1 MARKSPRSPSRSS
14 TRRPPTRHLSTRHL
28 STHHLAPQPV
38 SRRPTWLLPL
48 VVGLGVTAALLL
60 GTASAQDTSSDGGI
74 STARILVLVVLLALS
89 GLMSGSE
96 TALTAVGQWKIRQ
109 LREEGRDPTGAFA
122 LLERDPTRFITTL
135 LIGNNLVNIA
145 ATALVTQLSLDIART
160 VGVSESL
167 AVAYATGVMTLLVLI
182 FGEITPKSFAVHNAV
197 AMSRVIIRPVYVLS
211 IVLYPVG
218 LFFTYI
224 TTSMLRL
231 FGLEPRSNPLIT
243 ENELRLMLRSAEESG
258 VIEAQ
263 EEEMIKGVIDLEE
276 TTVREVMTPRVDI
289 EAVSEEATLRD
300 LLQATLEHG
309 HSRFPVYQDTVDN
322 IRGIIYARDLLRHAD
337 DFGSLGERQV
347 ADLMT
352 APQYVPETL
361 SILNLLRDMRL
372 RKNHM
377 AVVVDEFGGTAGIV
391 TLEDIIEEITG
402 EIYDETDIEE
412 QEEIVRLEEEH
423 FRILGSAH
431 LEKVASV
438 LKLGIDEDGEY
449 DTLAGFLISR
459 FGYIPEPGESLEE
472 QGFQFTVEEADERR
486 ITQVIA
492 SPAEGN
498 TVNEPADTGSNAAD
512 EASDADKLDKPD
524 KTSDTDVASPRES

>member
-1 MARKSPRSPSRSS
+1 MTVILTVFLSS
-14 TRRPPTRHLSTRHL
+14 
-28 STHHLAPQPV
+28 
-38 SRRPTWLLPL
+38 
-48 VVGLGVTAALLL
+48 
-60 GTASAQDTSSDGGI
+60 ASAQEAAGDGGV
-74 STARILVLVVLLALS
+74 SSARIIVLVVLLALS

-96 TALTAVGQWKIRQ
+96 TALTAVGHWKIRQ
-109 LREEGRDPTGAFA
+109 LREEGRDPTGAFG
-122 LLERDPTRFITTL
+122 LLEKDPTRFITTL

-145 ATALVTQLSLDIART
+145 ATALVTQLSLEIALN

-167 AVAYATGVMTLLVLI
+167 ALAYATGIMTVLILI

-197 AMSRVIIRPVYVLS
+197 AMARVVIRPVYVLS
-211 IVLYPVG
+211 VVLYPVG
-218 LFFTYI
+218 LLFTYI

-231 FGLEPRSNPLIT
+231 AGLEPRTNPLIT

-263 EEEMIKGVIDLEE
+263 EQEMIKGVIDLEE

-289 EAVSEEATLRD
+289 EAVSEEASLHD
-300 LLQATLEHG
+300 LLRATLEHG
-309 HSRFPVYQDTVDN
+309 YSRFPVYQDTVDN

-337 DFGSLGERQV
+337 DFGSLGERRV
-347 ADLMT
+347 ADQMT
-352 APQYVPETL
+352 STQYVPETL

-412 QEEIVRLEEEH
+412 EEEIVRLEPSH
-423 FRILGSAH
+423 FRILGSAN
-431 LEKVASV
+431 LEKVADV
-438 LKLGIDEDGEY
+438 LRLGLDEEGEY

-472 QGFQFTVEEADERR
+472 QGYQFTIEEADERR

-492 SPAEGN
+492 SPVDSGDSDEKP
-498 TVNEPADTGSNAAD
+498 EQAD
-512 EASDADKLDKPD
+512 E
-524 KTSDTDVASPRES
+524 TSTEDVASSS